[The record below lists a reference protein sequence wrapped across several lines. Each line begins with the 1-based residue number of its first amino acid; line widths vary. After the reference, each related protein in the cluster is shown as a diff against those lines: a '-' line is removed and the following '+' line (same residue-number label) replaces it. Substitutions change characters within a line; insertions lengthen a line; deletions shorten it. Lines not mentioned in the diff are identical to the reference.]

1 MLSWKSEVVEKL
13 SASCFECT
21 ITDDIIDK
29 QSFSCYTE
37 SPSFL
42 TYRARL
48 EGTSDTDSG
57 SLISLIEEWVRG
69 GASVILTGVL
79 MKVDPDCPVAISSL
93 SEEECIKI
101 PLPTPYTTVTGW
113 PGGLHQKI
121 FYSVILDFS
130 VGALGVDDFT
140 ADT

>member
-1 MLSWKSEVVEKL
+1 MEKL

-42 TYRARL
+42 AYRARL

-79 MKVDPDCPVAISSL
+79 MKVDPDCSVAISSL
-93 SEEECIKI
+93 SEEECHFQHLI
-101 PLPTPYTTVTGW
+101 LLSLVG
-113 PGGLHQKI
+113 PGGCTKRSSI
-121 FYSVILDFS
+121 VSS
-130 VGALGVDDFT
+130 
-140 ADT
+140 